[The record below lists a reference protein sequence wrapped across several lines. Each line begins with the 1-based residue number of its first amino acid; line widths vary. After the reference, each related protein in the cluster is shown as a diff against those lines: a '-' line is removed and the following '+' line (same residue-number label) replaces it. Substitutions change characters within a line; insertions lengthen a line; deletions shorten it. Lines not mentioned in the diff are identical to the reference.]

1 MYILSYQCTSSVVN
15 ILTDTYNYSVL
26 KRKRREK
33 AIARLIKLFQ
43 LHVKKTLF
51 QAWKIDTQ
59 ESRKA
64 NLFFLN
70 KGRGEHGNEKDMWYW
85 PEGEDPISLFPRDV
99 SIKVHINLS

>member
-1 MYILSYQCTSSVVN
+1 M
-15 ILTDTYNYSVL
+15 L

-33 AIARLIKLFQ
+33 AIVCLIKLFQ

-70 KGRGEHGNEKDMWYW
+70 RGRGEHGNEKDMWYW